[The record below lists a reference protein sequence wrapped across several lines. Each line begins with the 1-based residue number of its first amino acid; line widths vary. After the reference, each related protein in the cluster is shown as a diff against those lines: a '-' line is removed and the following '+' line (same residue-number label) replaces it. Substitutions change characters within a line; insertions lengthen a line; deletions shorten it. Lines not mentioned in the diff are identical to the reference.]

1 MTFSIM
7 VVRIISVIGIR
18 FFHFCYLARV
28 IDGMEVNSIVSICVG
43 NGNKCASQY
52 SRHPAIKHVQY
63 NPTTTYYPLQHGM
76 TQSGEGAYS
85 PLSVRENGKN
95 QYMRDLANRAL
106 NIAQQLGAS
115 YVDVRVMERTT
126 EGIDVKNGRVEG
138 ISSGTSSGFN
148 VRVIVDGAW
157 GFASSANMDDAE
169 AERVAKQS
177 VQIARASAL
186 VAGEPVILSPLAP
199 QHGFYRTPMQQDP
212 FIIPLNQKVQLLL
225 NADAAMRSV
234 QGVSLTNSNMEYARE
249 HKLFVSSEGSEVE
262 QELYDVG
269 AAIDASAVDPTSSE
283 IQTRSYPN
291 SFGRQAGTS
300 GYEFIE
306 AMDLANHGARIGE
319 EAVKLLAAP
328 QCPSGV
334 TTIILD
340 GQQTALQVH
349 ESCGHPIE
357 LDRVLGMEAG
367 FVGKSFL
374 TTDKLNGHYCYGSDV
389 VNLTADATLPGGL
402 GTFGWDDEGVPAQR
416 TPIVTN
422 GIFSGYLMSRDTAPL
437 LGLTSNGC
445 VRADSWN
452 RLPMIRMTNV
462 SLEPGTWTLDDLI
475 ADTDDGI
482 YMSINKSW
490 SIDDRRLNF
499 QFGVELAYEIEHG
512 KLGRMLKNATYTGIT
527 PQFWG
532 SCDAICNHDAWV
544 VWGTPNCGKGEP
556 MQTMRTGHGA
566 APARF
571 RNVQIGVGSW

>member
-1 MTFSIM
+1 
-7 VVRIISVIGIR
+7 
-18 FFHFCYLARV
+18 
-28 IDGMEVNSIVSICVG
+28 
-43 NGNKCASQY
+43 
-52 SRHPAIKHVQY
+52 
-63 NPTTTYYPLQHGM
+63 
-76 TQSGEGAYS
+76 
-85 PLSVRENGKN
+85 
-95 QYMRDLANRAL
+95 MRDLANRAL

-115 YVDVRVMERTT
+115 YVDVRVMQRTT

-157 GFASSANMDDAE
+157 GFASSADMDE
-169 AERVAKQS
+169 AEVERIAKQA

-186 VAGEPVILSPLAP
+186 VAGEPVVLSPLAP
-199 QHGFYRTPMQQDP
+199 QHGFYGTPMQRDP
-212 FIIPLNQKVQLLL
+212 FTIPLNQKVQLLL
-225 NADAAMRSV
+225 DADAAMRSV

-262 QELYDVG
+262 QELYDLG

-306 AMDLANHGARIGE
+306 AMDLVNHGARIGE
-319 EAVKLLAAP
+319 EAIKLLNAP
-328 QCPSGV
+328 QCPAGV

-340 GQQTALQVH
+340 GPQTALQVH

-374 TTDKLNGHYCYGSDV
+374 TTDKLNGRYRYGSDI
-389 VNLTADATLPGGL
+389 VNLTADATIPGGL

-422 GIFSGYLMSRDTAPL
+422 GIFSGYLMSRDTAPM

-462 SLEPGTWTLDDLI
+462 SLEPGTWKLDDLI
-475 ADTDDGI
+475 ADTGDGI

-499 QFGVELAYEIEHG
+499 QFGVELAYEIKHG
-512 KLGRMLKNATYTGIT
+512 QLRRMLKNATYTGIT

-532 SCDAICNHDAWV
+532 SCDAICNSDEWV

-556 MQTMRTGHGA
+556 VQTMRTGHGA

-571 RNVQIGVGSW
+571 RDVQVGVGRW